1 MNNINSSSLTTT
13 APIIID
19 QVEIKQNENGLYC
32 LNDIHKVYGR
42 NKPRKHSQW
51 IDRRLTQVLINVIER
66 ETKTPRD
73 KVISGQRGANKTGA
87 GTYACLELV
96 LDYASWVSTSFGIKI
111 KKAFEKVNKPVV
123 VQPVVQPEPPKT
135 PSTELSTFNHAL
147 FGKVRVVNKGGEP
160 WFIAKDVADA
170 LGYSLPSAM
179 TRYLDEDEKGM
190 SIKHTLGGPQELQA
204 INESGLY
211 SAILRSRRPEAKMF
225 KKWITSEVL
234 PTIRKT
240 GSYSLHRETQTHQ
253 LPDFTNPSEAARAWA
268 NEYDGRLVAEQKVT
282 ALEPKAAFAEEYL
295 EADHNV
301 ALRYA
306 AQELNKQNE
315 MVYQST
321 RT

>member
-1 MNNINSSSLTTT
+1 
-13 APIIID
+13 
-19 QVEIKQNENGLYC
+19 
-32 LNDIHKVYGR
+32 
-42 NKPRKHSQW
+42 
-51 IDRRLTQVLINVIER
+51 
-66 ETKTPRD
+66 
-73 KVISGQRGANKTGA
+73 
-87 GTYACLELV
+87 
-96 LDYASWVSTSFGIKI
+96 
-111 KKAFEKVNKPVV
+111 
-123 VQPVVQPEPPKT
+123 
-135 PSTELSTFNHAL
+135 
-147 FGKVRVVNKGGEP
+147 
-160 WFIAKDVADA
+160 
-170 LGYSLPSAM
+170 
-179 TRYLDEDEKGM
+179 
-190 SIKHTLGGPQELQA
+190 
-204 INESGLY
+204 
-211 SAILRSRRPEAKMF
+211 
-225 KKWITSEVL
+225 TSEVL